1 MKINNP
7 MNNYCSIKYIFPI
20 IIGVFAF
27 LFVPFEALDS
37 YRYYSDYS
45 NLIRTDLSV
54 VEFIIF
60 VFLVKSDFI
69 YYLLYYFLVSLSIPI
84 QVLTGISVALLFSQS
99 FRAIDILKKKYS
111 IKFGI
116 LDNFLLHFFIL
127 ISVSFIA
134 VWSIGRNVMGIVF
147 FAYCINSML
156 KEQKLRAFIF
166 FILAILTHFGLIFY
180 LSIFFTGYF
189 LPFKLRSVIF
199 KSIIMFG
206 LITVFA
212 SPLFM
217 PTLYQIAYLLP
228 LFNSQYDYGVYF
240 DILEVHNIF
249 TFTLGWGDKVMFIN
263 TFIFLIICL
272 SNIKKITPIL
282 NGVLF
287 VFVWL
292 CISFG
297 FSQMHSQRTLLL
309 LIPITGI
316 VGVFFLFENK
326 NRIVLY
332 SFRLSVIIS
341 FLGFLWNIYSY
352 RGNWVF
358 ALPI

>member
-1 MKINNP
+1 

-20 IIGVFAF
+20 IIGVLAF

-37 YRYYSDYS
+37 YRYYSDYG
-45 NLIRTDLSV
+45 NLIHTDLSV

-60 VFLVKSDFI
+60 VFLSKSDFI
-69 YYLLYYFLVSLSIPI
+69 YYLLQYFLVSLSIPI
-84 QVLTGISVALLFSQS
+84 QVLTGIAVALLYSQS
-99 FRAIDILKKKYS
+99 YRAIDILKKKLS
-111 IKFGI
+111 MKFGI
-116 LDNFLLHFFIL
+116 LDSFLLHFFIL

-134 VWSIGRNVMGIVF
+134 VWSISRNVMGVMF

-180 LSIFFTGYF
+180 LSIFFSGYF
-189 LPFKLRSVIF
+189 FPFKLRSVIF
-199 KSIIMFG
+199 KSSILFG
-206 LITVFA
+206 LIALFA
-212 SPLFM
+212 ASLFM
-217 PTLYQIAYLLP
+217 PTLYHIVYLLP
-228 LFNSQYDYGVYF
+228 LFNGQYDYGVYL
-240 DILEVHNIF
+240 DIMEAHNLF
-249 TFTLGWGDKVMFIN
+249 TFTLGWGDKVMFIT

-287 VFVWL
+287 LFVWL

-297 FSQMHSQRTLLL
+297 FSQLHSQRTLLL

-326 NRIVLY
+326 NRIILY
-332 SFRLSVIIS
+332 LFRLSVIIS
-341 FLGFLWNIYSY
+341 IIGFLWNIYSY
-352 RGNWVF
+352 RGNWMF